1 MLACPRRRDWG
12 LLVLRGEE
20 GRGVVGSAVGEVAR
34 ELVDRLGGN
43 GGLEGGEVGRT
54 GSIRVVLLCHCWQNR
69 VSAIV
74 DNDDHKVVS
83 TTGLI
88 LDRLSVCMYM
98 EYTARRGTDGRRAA
112 TSARSGWERG
122 NGAITSAARS
132 SEIVN

>member
-1 MLACPRRRDWG
+1 M
-12 LLVLRGEE
+12 
-20 GRGVVGSAVGEVAR
+20 AR
-34 ELVDRLGGN
+34 ELVNGLGGN

-88 LDRLSVCMYM
+88 LDRLCMYM
-98 EYTARRGTDGRRAA
+98 EYTARRGTNERRAA
-112 TSARSGWERG
+112 RVRARSGKEEMAQLPLLRDLLKP
-122 NGAITSAARS
+122 
-132 SEIVN
+132 

>member
-1 MLACPRRRDWG
+1 M
-12 LLVLRGEE
+12 
-20 GRGVVGSAVGEVAR
+20 AR
-34 ELVDRLGGN
+34 ELVNGLGGN

-54 GSIRVVLLCHCWQNR
+54 GSIRIVLLCHCWQNR

-74 DNDDHKVVS
+74 DNDDYKVVS

-88 LDRLSVCMYM
+88 LDRLCMYM

-112 TSARSGWERG
+112 TSACPEWERG

-132 SEIVN
+132 SGIVN